1 MLNLPSVPTDN
12 IYKFFAFSGVVIM
25 VASAVLFVQVLL
37 NTIDSVHKLAAEQQ
51 LSIAN
56 HIRESG
62 GVPTFKTGVDVTA
75 DNDLENYKNA
85 MISQFKFKTDLL
97 KDQLYFSLRALTLF
111 FAAGFLIGWRGF
123 HLWYHNVQK
132 FQDEI
137 LVLQRDQEAE
147 KLRKLRMENAPSPT
161 DSVPK
166 SNPAVIPNGGALP
179 SSDALVDSLLNK
191 ANKRTDAV
199 ETMPA

>member
-1 MLNLPSVPTDN
+1 MLNLPTVPTDN
-12 IYKFFAFSGVVIM
+12 IYKFFAFSGVVMM

-37 NTIDSVHKLAAEQQ
+37 HTIDATHKLAAEQQ

-62 GVPTFKTGVDVTA
+62 GVPTFKTGADA
-75 DNDLENYKNA
+75 NEDNDLENYKSA
-85 MISQFKFKTDLL
+85 MVSQFKFRTDLL
-97 KDQLYFSLRALTLF
+97 KDQLYFSLRALTSLF
-111 FAAGFLIGWRGF
+111 VAGCLIGWRGF

-147 KLRKLRMENAPSPT
+147 KLRKLRSENDPSTT
-161 DSVPK
+161 DAVHE
-166 SNPAVIPNGGALP
+166 SNPVVVHDAGALLG
-179 SSDALVDSLLNK
+179 SDASVDSLLDK
-191 ANKRTDAV
+191 AVNRADAA
-199 ETMPA
+199 ETMRA